1 MPHGVTV
8 GLTLNGTQH
17 AALKAHLFPGDGLE
31 AAAFLLCGVRAG
43 DRRTRLVA
51 REVFPVPYS
60 ACAVRT
66 GRRVTWPTDAILP
79 LLERAERSGGTL
91 VKVHSPPGGYLAF
104 SEVDDESDRLLLPS
118 LRDWFDDDRPHGSAV
133 MLPDGRMFGRTVRA
147 DGAMPPLAQIN
158 VAGDDLLF
166 WHDGASGTGAVPDF
180 AASHAQAF
188 GEGTFDLLRRL
199 SVAVVGCSGTG
210 SPVIEQLAR
219 LGVGELVIVDND
231 TVEERNLNRILNAT
245 AADAEKGR
253 AKVAVLAG
261 AVERMGTGT
270 RVIALEQSLWSPEAI
285 EAVAQCDIVFG
296 CMDTIDGRFLLNML
310 ATFYQLP
317 YFDLGVRIHAVPEG
331 LRRGEIVEVCGS
343 VHHLTPGG
351 SSLVSRGL
359 FSLDDVRAAGLART
373 DPEAHAR
380 QIEDGYISGVAVR
393 RPAVISLN
401 MLIASLA
408 VNDLLARLHPY
419 RDDPNEA
426 FAHIEVSLSEMAM
439 FRDPKPGAC
448 PVFRGDLGKG
458 DTRPLLGMPELSR
471 RVA

>member
-1 MPHGVTV
+1 MPSGVTV
-8 GLTLNGTQH
+8 GLTLNEAQH

-31 AAAFLLCGVRAG
+31 AVAFLLCGQRAG

-51 REVFPVPYS
+51 REVFTVPYS
-60 ACAVRT
+60 ACEVRT
-66 GRRVTWPTDAILP
+66 DRRVTWPTDVILP
-79 LLERAERSGGTL
+79 LLERAESFGGTL
-91 VKVHSPPGGYLAF
+91 VKVHSHPGGYPAF
-104 SEVDDESDRLLLPS
+104 SEVDDESDQRLLPS
-118 LRDWFDDDRPHGSAV
+118 MRDWFDDDRPHGSAV
-133 MLPDGRMFGRTVRA
+133 MLPDGRMFGRTVGADRA
-147 DGAMPPLAQIN
+147 MLPLAQIN

-166 WHDGASGTGAVPDF
+166 WRDGDSGGRAVPGF

-199 SVAVVGCSGTG
+199 SVAVIGCSGTG

-219 LGVGELVIVDND
+219 LGVGELVIVDDD

-245 AADAEKGR
+245 MADAEKAR
-253 AKVAVLAG
+253 TKVAVIAG
-261 AVERMGTGT
+261 SVERMGTGT
-270 RVIALEQSLWSPEAI
+270 RVFALERSLWSPEAI

-296 CMDTIDGRFLLNML
+296 CMDTIDGRFLLNTL
-310 ATFYQLP
+310 ATYYQLP
-317 YFDLGVRIHAVPEG
+317 YFDLGVRIHAVREG
-331 LRRGEIVEVCGS
+331 PRQGEIVEACGS
-343 VHHLTPGG
+343 VHYLTPGG

-373 DPEAHAR
+373 DPEAHAQ
-380 QIEDGYISGVAVR
+380 QIADGYISGIAVR

-408 VNDLLARLHPY
+408 VNELLSRLHPF

-426 FAHIEVSLSEMAM
+426 FAHIEVSLGEMAM

-448 PVFRGDLGKG
+448 PVFRGDVGKG
-458 DTRPLLGMPELSR
+458 DKWPLLDMPELSWR
-471 RVA
+471 TA

>member
-1 MPHGVTV
+1 MPGGVTV

-43 DRRTRLVA
+43 NRRTRLVA

-91 VKVHSPPGGYLAF
+91 VKVHSHPGGYPAF

-118 LRDWFDDDRPHGSAV
+118 LRDWFDGDRPHGSAV
-133 MLPDGRMFGRTVRA
+133 MIPDGRMFGRTVRA

-219 LGVGELVIVDND
+219 LGVGELVIVDDD

-270 RVIALEQSLWSPEAI
+270 RVIALKQSLWSPEAI

-296 CMDTIDGRFLLNML
+296 CMDTIDGRFLLNTL

-331 LRRGEIVEVCGS
+331 PRQGEIVEVCGS
-343 VHHLTPGG
+343 VHYLTPGG

-408 VNDLLARLHPY
+408 VNDLLAHLHPY

-426 FAHIEVSLSEMAM
+426 FAQIEVSLSEMVM

>member
-1 MPHGVTV
+1 MPGVVTAS
-8 GLTLNGTQH
+8 LTLNEAQQ
-17 AALKAHLFPGDGLE
+17 AALMTHLFPGDGLE
-31 AAAFLLCGVRAG
+31 ATAFLLCGTRTG

-60 ACAVRT
+60 ACVLRT
-66 GRRVTWPTDAILP
+66 ERRVTWQTDAILP

-91 VKVHSPPGGYLAF
+91 VKVHSHPGGYPAF
-104 SEVDDESDRLLLPS
+104 SEVDDESDRQLLPN

-133 MLPDGRMFGRTVRA
+133 MLPDGRMFGRTVNA
-147 DGAMPPLAQIN
+147 DGAMRPMGLIN

-166 WHDGASGTGAVPDF
+166 WHHGDSGGGAVPGF

-199 SVAVVGCSGTG
+199 SIGVIGCSGTG

-219 LGVGELVIVDND
+219 LGVGELVIVDD
-231 TVEERNLNRILNAT
+231 DRIEERNLNRILNAT
-245 AADAEKGR
+245 AADAEAGR
-253 AKVAVLAG
+253 PKVTVLSEAVA
-261 AVERMGTGT
+261 RMGTGT
-270 RVIALEQSLWSPEAI
+270 QVIALERSLWSPEAV

-296 CMDTIDGRFLLNML
+296 CVDTIDGRFLLNTL
-310 ATFYQLP
+310 ATFYQIS
-317 YFDLGVRIHAVPEG
+317 YFDLGVRIHAIPEG
-331 LRRGEIVEVCGS
+331 PRQGEIVEVCGS
-343 VHHLTPGG
+343 VHYLIPSG

-373 DPEAHAR
+373 DPEAHTR
-380 QIEDGYISGVAVR
+380 QLADGYISGVAVR

-408 VNDLLARLHPY
+408 VNELLARLHPF

-448 PVFRGDLGKG
+448 PIFRADLGKG
-458 DTRPLLGMPELSR
+458 DTQPLLGMPELSR
-471 RVA
+471 RSA